1 MVDIGPWALRYNGST
16 VYFFSMEFIENEIQ
30 QNRHDI
36 VPLHIM
42 LIFNCSSNT
51 NSGVSLSIATVAK
64 CDKFAK
70 VASKFQKWR
79 IWMATTYFRCQVS
92 DRLEKVLFL
101 CIIHSNFWSFVL
113 WCKDTGEPP
122 ETDTSQL
129 SFSPIGDF
137 TAWNSHLDA
146 NIPLCPPIN
155 ALLIARFKEFGFV

>member
-1 MVDIGPWALRYNGST
+1 MSSVR
-16 VYFFSMEFIENEIQ
+16 FFSSCACFKQSFIALKVKLISVENLT
-30 QNRHDI
+30 
-36 VPLHIM
+36 P
-42 LIFNCSSNT
+42 
-51 NSGVSLSIATVAK
+51 SGTRVSLSIATVAK

-70 VASKFQKWR
+70 VATKFPEWG

-92 DRLEKVLFL
+92 DRLEKVLSL

-113 WCKDTGEPP
+113 WCKDTVEPP

-137 TAWNSHLDA
+137 TAWNSHLGA

-155 ALLIARFKEFGFV
+155 ALFIARFKEFGFV